1 MPANGFFTDVSGI
14 EASRLLWDA
23 PLYSDGATPG
33 SGAPLGRARP
43 AGFASL
49 NPCCRTKLM
58 FNRKARRTPMPEAA
72 DRGPNREPTDNIWEA
87 MSTMRAMR
95 RLKPD
100 PVPDELINR
109 ILQAGQYAPSGGNT
123 QRWRFLVVKDPE
135 IKKQVQV
142 YYKRLYDE
150 TVGPRYASSSPP
162 PGSDPGALQAPARR
176 GRIPDRPLPR
186 GAGVDRRLPR
196 SRREPGPHRR
206 LVDLRRGAEHVLGD
220 PRARPRH
227 DADDTA
233 HRLRQ
238 GGRCDLRPAAGR
250 PVLRD
255 PADRLADGPL
265 RQARART
272 AEGVV
277 FQDKWGQPYPGL

>member
-1 MPANGFFTDVSGI
+1 MAEN
-14 EASRLLWDA
+14 
-23 PLYSDGATPG
+23 
-33 SGAPLGRARP
+33 
-43 AGFASL
+43 
-49 NPCCRTKLM
+49 
-58 FNRKARRTPMPEAA
+58 A

-100 PVPDELINR
+100 PVPDELIHR

-135 IKKQVQV
+135 IKKQVQAW
-142 YYKRLYDE
+142 YKRLYDE

-176 GRIPDRPLPR
+176 GRIPDRPLSR

-196 SRREPGPHRR
+196 SRREPGAHRR
-206 LVDLRRGAEHVLGD
+206 LVDLYGGQNMLLRD
-220 PRARPRH
+220 TRARPRH
-227 DADDTA
+227 DADDKA

-238 GGRCDLRPAAGR
+238 GGRCDLRSAAGR

-265 RQARART
+265 RQARPRAAEGCRVPGQMGPAISGSLTGARGGKTCRAYRRLPART
-272 AEGVV
+272 T
-277 FQDKWGQPYPGL
+277 FRPNITCRR